1 MKKIITAIVALVIL
15 TASTTF
21 AHDTNKKNSVEEFVE
36 QSFRKQFAGAENV
49 HFTKVNEL
57 YKAQFILNGQIMFAY
72 LNEDGVLLGAYRNI
86 VTAQLPITLMAQL
99 KEQYADFWVTELFE
113 LAKDNQTNYFITIE
127 NGDQKLILK
136 SEQSS
141 NWLIKSKFRK

>member
-1 MKKIITAIVALVIL
+1 MKKIITAIVALVML
-15 TASTTF
+15 TASATF
-21 AHDTNKKNSVEEFVE
+21 AHDTNKKNSVEELVE
-36 QSFRKQFAGAENV
+36 QSFHKQFAGAENV
-49 HFTKVNEL
+49 SFTKVNEL
-57 YKAQFILNGQIMFAY
+57 YKAQFNLNGQVMFAY

-99 KEQYADFWVTELFE
+99 KEQYADFWITELFE
-113 LAKDNQTNYFITIE
+113 LAKDNQTNYFITVE